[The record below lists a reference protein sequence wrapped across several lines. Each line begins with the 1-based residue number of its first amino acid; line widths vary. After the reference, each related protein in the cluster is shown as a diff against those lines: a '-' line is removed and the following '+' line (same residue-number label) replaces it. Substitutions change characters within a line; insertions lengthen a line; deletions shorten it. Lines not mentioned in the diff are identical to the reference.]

1 MLKKIRKFTKDWRLT
16 LSSLLLGAL
25 VATIISACGQAHS
38 DAPEPTSSSVVDGT
52 NTQVIRMSNGF
63 RNVEFTC
70 YGHNGVYVTSRG
82 ANTDVTTSS
91 SVFVLPNDEHCK

>member
-1 MLKKIRKFTKDWRLT
+1 MTYLAKLALIPVT
-16 LSSLLLGAL
+16 LLALAGCGAP
-25 VATIISACGQAHS
+25 HS
-38 DAPEPTSSSVVDGT
+38 DAPEPVSSNVVDGA

-91 SVFVLPNDEHCK
+91 AVFVLPNDEHCK

>member
-1 MLKKIRKFTKDWRLT
+1 MIYQYKGRIAAAIVGLCAIA
-16 LSSLLLGAL
+16 SIA
-25 VATIISACGQAHS
+25 ACGQTHT

-52 NTQVIRMSNGF
+52 RTQVIRMSNGF

-91 SVFVLPNDEHCK
+91 SVFVVPNDEHCK

>member
-1 MLKKIRKFTKDWRLT
+1 MKR
-16 LSSLLLGAL
+16 LLLFPIALLALAGCGAP
-25 VATIISACGQAHS
+25 HS

-52 NTQVIRMSNGF
+52 NTQVTRMSNGF

>member
-1 MLKKIRKFTKDWRLT
+1 MKK
-16 LSSLLLGAL
+16 LLLIPTILLAL
-25 VATIISACGQAHS
+25 TGCEQTHT

-70 YGHNGVYVTSRG
+70 YGTNGVYVTSRG
-82 ANTDVTTSS
+82 SDTDVTTSS
-91 SVFVLPNDEHCK
+91 SVFVLPNDIHCTK